1 MPEPRRTPILLIIL
15 ASYLMLVL
23 DISIVITALPKMRET
38 LGFSTTG
45 LSWVEN
51 GYTLAFGGLLLLGAR
66 AGDLLGR
73 RRVFIA
79 GIGIFAVASL
89 ACGLA
94 ISAAVLVI
102 ARAVQGI
109 GAAIAAPATLAL
121 LTANFPEGRERTRAL
136 ACYGAVAGGGTAV
149 GLVLGGILTEWL
161 SWRSGMFINIPIGAA
176 LIVAARRYVPETPRH
191 AGRFDLAGAATA
203 TLGMTSL
210 VYGIVR
216 STQVGWTDRLTL
228 AAVVAGSALLMLF
241 ALNEARAKQPITPL
255 RLFASG
261 ERTGA
266 YLARFLF
273 IGANFSFLFF
283 CTLFLQ
289 GTRHAGPLVAG
300 LAFLPV
306 AIPSFLTGVALPPIA
321 HRFGNA
327 QVLAVAV
334 TLALTGM
341 AWLSRL
347 SADSPYLTGIALP
360 MLLIGVGQGAA
371 FGPLT
376 AAGVAGAPN
385 DDAGAAAGL
394 VNRPSAGRQ
403 PRPQHP
409 RHRLCRSRLSGPE
422 RRRAPRTPRRSWAYR
437 RHRDARTG
445 PPAGGGVDHPGR
457 TTPQGKPWCRVK
469 LLEREDARA
478 GAPASAH
485 LRRRPRS
492 VPLGPH
498 DVVQLVEGDRRQR
511 GTLRERRLHRGLE
524 PRLEIGLRVPHL
536 CHPPAAGARAVP
548 VDDEPFRARDLVEHR
563 PHAVDHLLRPAW
575 NLRRHQ
581 DCHLFSFDRSSV
593 SDHVTAATPGTREPL
608 RGSTSDRPAPQ
619 ESTTPRFRRA
629 ASRRGA
635 RPRGG
640 GG

>member
-161 SWRSGMFINIPIGAA
+161 SWRSGMFINIPIGAS
-176 LIVAARRYVPETPRH
+176 LIVAARRHVPETPRH

-394 VNRPSAGRQ
+394 VNVAHQLGASLGLSILVTVFAAAGSAGQ
-403 PRPQHP
+403 NAGELLA
-409 RHRLCRSRLSGPE
+409 HRAAAGLTGGTVMLALALLLVAGLIIPAE
-422 RRRAPRTPRRSWAYR
+422 RRRRANHGAVSSSSSERT
-437 RHRDARTG
+437 
-445 PPAGGGVDHPGR
+445 
-457 TTPQGKPWCRVK
+457 
-469 LLEREDARA
+469 L
-478 GAPASAH
+478 APAR
-485 LRRRPRS
+485 LL
-492 VPLGPH
+492 PL
-498 DVVQLVEGDRRQR
+498 
-511 GTLRERRLHRGLE
+511 TS
-524 PRLEIGLRVPHL
+524 
-536 CHPPAAGARAVP
+536 AGAR
-548 VDDEPFRARDLVEHR
+548 DQCR
-563 PHAVDHLLRPAW
+563 
-575 NLRRHQ
+575 
-581 DCHLFSFDRSSV
+581 
-593 SDHVTAATPGTREPL
+593 
-608 RGSTSDRPAPQ
+608 
-619 ESTTPRFRRA
+619 
-629 ASRRGA
+629 
-635 RPRGG
+635 
-640 GG
+640 